1 MNVFIYL
8 LKPIDYIPL
17 RVSHDINYGLGVI
30 MMYQC
35 RLINCFCF
43 KYLFIFIY
51 LALLGLV
58 EATNS

>member
-8 LKPIDYIPL
+8 LKPIEYIPP
-17 RVSHDINYGLGVI
+17 RVNHDVNYGVGVI

-35 RLINCFCF
+35 RLNNCFCF

-51 LALLGLV
+51 LALLGL
-58 EATNS
+58 S